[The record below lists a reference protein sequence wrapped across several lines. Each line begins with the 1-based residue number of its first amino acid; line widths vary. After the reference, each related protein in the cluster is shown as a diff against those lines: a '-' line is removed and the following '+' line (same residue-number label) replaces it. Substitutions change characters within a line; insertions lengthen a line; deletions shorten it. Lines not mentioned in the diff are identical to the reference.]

1 MESVIENPSVM
12 IQDRS
17 FCCLTSD
24 GRKDICGRDNC
35 TWPCPDPSPSIP
47 QLDDRETYP
56 SNDGNT
62 GFFVETS
69 GRGVL
74 NIRQACAVE
83 SLAFQNPNLTVFVLF
98 IDTAINASSKI
109 AIQLANQYENIH
121 LISVKMDDY
130 LAGTALERW
139 YHCTEWRKGPY
150 HVEHLSDGLRLLTVA
165 KYGGYYFDLDII
177 HVRPLTFLRNFFN
190 AESQDLIG
198 NCVFHAD
205 HGHPVMQMA
214 VDGFPK
220 DYK

>member
-1 MESVIENPSVM
+1 MSPARELELSAVRVAIESVLVVTQSDLQKYLEMCTPIPAFFATPRIRLTLFSSIGFFSLFYLLTLSNNYSVDNLMANGMESVIENPSVM
-12 IQDRS
+12 IKDRS

-98 IDTAINASSKI
+98 IDTAINASSNI

-121 LISVKMDDY
+121 
-130 LAGTALERW
+130 
-139 YHCTEWRKGPY
+139 
-150 HVEHLSDGLRLLTVA
+150 
-165 KYGGYYFDLDII
+165 
-177 HVRPLTFLRNFFN
+177 
-190 AESQDLIG
+190 
-198 NCVFHAD
+198 
-205 HGHPVMQMA
+205 
-214 VDGFPK
+214 
-220 DYK
+220 